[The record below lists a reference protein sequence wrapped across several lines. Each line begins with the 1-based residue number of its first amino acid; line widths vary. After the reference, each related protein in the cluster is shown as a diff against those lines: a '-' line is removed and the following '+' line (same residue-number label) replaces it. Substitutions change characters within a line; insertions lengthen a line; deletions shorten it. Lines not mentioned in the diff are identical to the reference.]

1 MNGETQRF
9 RKVVGGREEKR
20 EEEWG
25 REIQSEGE
33 RKIEVERGLERQ
45 VERGLGGLE
54 CGRER

>member
-25 REIQSEGE
+25 RESQSEGE
-33 RKIEVERGLERQ
+33 RKTRRERSR
-45 VERGLGGLE
+45 GLE